1 MRIIGLTGGIA
12 SGKSTVSEEL
22 QRLGAAIVDA
32 DKVAWQLAEPHQHIW
47 QAYVLR
53 YGKSVINDDDSLNRQ
68 AVAERVFSN
77 KDELKWMNEMAHP
90 LIRAEMFRQIDDLR
104 QKEKDGDN
112 TVVIL
117 DVPLLFEGGWQS
129 MTDETW
135 LVYTSEQN
143 QIARLKLRNG
153 IEEAEARKRIAS
165 QMSLSEKKKLAD
177 FTISNNGT
185 KDELLEKIRTLWE
198 QRIVSIDIE

>member
-32 DKVAWQLAEPHQHIW
+32 DKVAWQLAEPHQPIW

-185 KDELLEKIRTLWE
+185 KDELLEKIHTLWE

>member
-32 DKVAWQLAEPHQHIW
+32 DKVAWQLAAPHQPIW